1 MAHIDAWSHYPLPQ
15 CMLIDASKDG
25 LLARME
31 KVQQE
36 NVDVKRIIDLAE
48 ARKINGYVATAYFPE
63 R

>member
-1 MAHIDAWSHYPLPQ
+1 
-15 CMLIDASKDG
+15 MLIDASKDG